1 MPAWLAALLIARLVL
16 NAIAM
21 AVVKIRRRNYTPR
34 PTTWGKISVAAAM
47 ALITAEL
54 LVHAATGS
62 QPPTPRV
69 AGIMQIA
76 ELATALILAISL
88 ADKVR
93 YFLRAPERFPVTASR
108 PHRTLLR

>member
-1 MPAWLAALLIARLVL
+1 MPAWLAALLIGRLVL

-21 AVVKIRRRNYTPR
+21 AAVKIRRRNYTLR

-54 LVHAATGS
+54 LVHATTGS
-62 QPPTPRV
+62 QPPAPPRCR
-69 AGIMQIA
+69 QSCRSP

-88 ADKVR
+88 ADKAR
-93 YFLRAPERFPVTASR
+93 YFLRALNDSR
-108 PHRTLLR
+108 